1 MRGKRDEKNNQ
12 IKVVWNVE
20 NLKVSFV
27 NSFELTSLQDIYQ
40 AYMENSQL
48 IGEMCMTIWE
58 WTLTKEIMGQ

>member
-27 NSFELTSLQDIYQ
+27 NSFETNKLAGYLSSIYGELTVNRGNVHDYLGMDID
-40 AYMENSQL
+40 
-48 IGEMCMTIWE
+48 
-58 WTLTKEIMGQ
+58 